1 MLLTE
6 EDVMAR
12 FSESVQRAGVTVDP
26 LLHWTIELY
35 HRDTNICSHDRPR
48 CRLDC
53 SRQQDRL

>member
-26 LLHWTIELY
+26 LLPWTI
-35 HRDTNICSHDRPR
+35 
-48 CRLDC
+48 
-53 SRQQDRL
+53 